1 MRPTSFIGIIGLA
14 VVGIIIADFL
24 IHPAGTVA
32 AANGAA
38 TILDPTYNAMLGNT
52 STAPATSISLKA
64 A

>member
-1 MRPTSFIGIIGLA
+1 VRPTTFVGLLGLA
-14 VVGIIIADFL
+14 LVGIIVADFL

-52 STAPATSISLKA
+52 STPPAA
-64 A
+64 G